1 MKLFLTLVAALW
13 LTSAIVPVHAQ
24 TVLGLPETES
34 IDSEKQQTSEQEVR
48 ELLRLLSKPEL
59 VEKLKERL
67 PGTIGGETADEGAL
81 TVSGLKKYFQAALV
95 RIEVRVKNI
104 VQAAIIFPELSNAL
118 SAAWQKRMAADDF
131 LQSPIYVIIFLF
143 GGFGLEWLY
152 WSYFSGSLKRI
163 ELSKPKTYGSVLK
176 AAVLRA
182 TLLFGSIAVFAFGS
196 IGLFVSFT
204 WSPFI
209 ADIVLSLLAGII
221 AMRVIIMLAVFVL
234 APKVDDLRLL
244 PLDQTAAHNIYAW
257 IIGVSSV
264 GLLGY
269 LCVDTLVRLAI
280 APASLLAV
288 EVMAGALFALVI
300 IGAIWQ
306 SDSLRRKQS
315 VLNGVDISADGSA
328 TAGTL
333 MFAPGMS
340 APGNFTTVL
349 WSALVLIAFLL
360 WLLQVNVAMWTLVT
374 LAILFP
380 AIKLSHTMVDHIFD
394 HVGDHTQDPDTS
406 DDQDDQEVDPDAK
419 PRAAPPSRYDFY
431 RPITDRLARF
441 VLVIIA
447 FLTLGLV
454 WDATSILESASNS
467 FSQKI
472 FGLVIDVVFAF
483 LIAELLW
490 TGIKTAID
498 QKLATIDPPV
508 PGHAPGPEAR
518 IATLL
523 PMIRK
528 VLMVTIFVMVVL
540 IILSS
545 IGINIGPILA
555 GAGVVG
561 IALGFGAQALVKDI
575 VSGVFFLID
584 DAFRVGE
591 YIEMGNLRGTVES
604 VSIRSLRVRHHRGAM
619 HTIPFGELKSLTNF
633 SRDWVIMKLEFRVP
647 FDTDIKLVKKII
659 KKVSANLK
667 DNEDYGHHFIEPL
680 KSQGVRRMEE
690 FNMVIGVK
698 FMTKPGEQWTIRRD
712 AYQQI
717 RDAFEANG
725 IHFATRNV
733 KVEVISD
740 RPLTKEEEEA
750 AVSAAQESVES
761 QLPAKPAPDEP

>member
-1 MKLFLTLVAALW
+1 MKLFLTLVAVVW
-13 LTSAIVPVHAQ
+13 LTVTVVPGQAQ
-24 TVLGLPETES
+24 TVPGLPGANS
-34 IDSEKQQTSEQEVR
+34 SDSDEQQTSEQETR

-59 VEKLKERL
+59 VERL
-67 PGTIGGETADEGAL
+67 REVLLEPANGPNEQAL
-81 TVSGLKKYFQAALV
+81 TVSGLQKYLQAALV
-95 RIEVRVKNI
+95 RVEVRVQNI
-104 VQAAIIFPELSNAL
+104 VQAAIAVPELSDAL
-118 SAAWQKRMAADDF
+118 STAWQERMAADDF
-131 LQSPIYVIIFLF
+131 LQFPVYVIIFLF

-152 WSYFSGSLKRI
+152 WSYLSGSLKRI
-163 ELSKPKTYGSVLK
+163 ELSKPKSYGSILK

-182 TLLFGSIAVFAFGS
+182 ALLFGSISVFSFGS

-209 ADIVLSLLAGII
+209 VDIVLSLLVGII
-221 AMRVIIMLAVFVL
+221 AMRVFIMLAVFVL

-244 PLDQTAAHNIYAW
+244 PLDQTAAQNIHAW
-257 IIGVSSV
+257 IIGASSV
-264 GLLGY
+264 GLIGY

-288 EVMAGALFALVI
+288 EAMTGAVFAFVI
-300 IGAIWQ
+300 ISAIWQ
-306 SDSLRRKQS
+306 SNSLGRKQP
-315 VLNGVDISADGSA
+315 VLNGVDVSADGSA
-328 TAGTL
+328 TTGTL
-333 MFAPGMS
+333 MS
-340 APGNFTTVL
+340 APGNFTAVL

-360 WLLQVNVAMWTLVT
+360 WLLQMSVAMWTLVI

-380 AIKLSHTMVDHIFD
+380 AIKLSNTMVDHIFD
-394 HVGDHTQDPDTS
+394 HVEDHRSDPDIS
-406 DDQDDQEVDPDAK
+406 DDQADQEADPDAK
-419 PRAAPPSRYDFY
+419 PQATSPSRYDFY
-431 RPITDRLARF
+431 RPIADRLMRF
-441 VLVIIA
+441 ILVIIA
-447 FLTLGLV
+447 FSTLGLV
-454 WDATSILESASNS
+454 WGVTSLLESATDS
-467 FSQKI
+467 FAQKI
-472 FGLVIDVVFAF
+472 FGLIIDIVFAF

-490 TGIKTAID
+490 TAIATAID

-508 PGHAPGPEAR
+508 PGRAPGPEAR

-523 PMIRK
+523 PMMRK
-528 VLMVTIFVMVVL
+528 VLMVTILVMVVL

-545 IGINIGPILA
+545 IGINIGPIIA
-555 GAGVVG
+555 GAGVLG
-561 IALGFGAQALVKDI
+561 IALGFGAQSLVKDI

-591 YIEMGNLRGTVES
+591 YIETEDLRGTVES
-604 VSIRSLRVRHHRGAM
+604 VSIRSLRVRHHRGAL
-619 HTIPFGELKSLTNF
+619 HTIPFGELKSLTNY

-659 KKVSANLK
+659 KEVSAKLK
-667 DNEDYGHHFIEPL
+667 ENEAYGHHFIEPL

-698 FMTKPGEQWTIRRD
+698 FMTVPGEQWTIRRD

-717 RDAFEANG
+717 RDAFETNG

-740 RPLTKEEEEA
+740 RPLTREEEEA
-750 AVSAAQESVES
+750 AVSAAQESVEN

>member
-1 MKLFLTLVAALW
+1 MKLFLTLVAVVW
-13 LTSAIVPVHAQ
+13 LTVSVVPGQAQ
-24 TVLGLPETES
+24 TVPGLPGANSSDNDE
-34 IDSEKQQTSEQEVR
+34 QQTSEQEVR

-59 VEKLKERL
+59 VERLREVLLESADAPDER
-67 PGTIGGETADEGAL
+67 AL
-81 TVSGLKKYFQAALV
+81 TASGLQKYLQAALV
-95 RIEVRVKNI
+95 RIEARVQNI
-104 VQAAIIFPELSNAL
+104 VQAATAVPELSDAL
-118 SAAWQKRMAADDF
+118 SIAWQEHMAADDF
-131 LQSPIYVIIFLF
+131 LQFPVYVIIFLF

-152 WSYFSGSLKRI
+152 WSYLSGSLKRI
-163 ELSKPKTYGSVLK
+163 ELSKPKYYGSILK

-182 TLLFGSIAVFAFGS
+182 SLLLGSISIFAFGS
-196 IGLFVSFT
+196 IGLFISFT

-209 ADIVLSLLAGII
+209 VDIVLSLLVGII

-244 PLDQTAAHNIYAW
+244 PLDQTAAQNIYAW
-257 IIGVSSV
+257 IVGVSSV
-264 GLLGY
+264 GLIGY
-269 LCVDTLVRLAI
+269 LCIDTLVRLAI

-288 EVMAGALFALVI
+288 EVMAGAVFAFVI

-306 SDSLRRKQS
+306 SNSLRRKQP
-315 VLNGVDISADGSA
+315 VLNGVDVSADGSA
-328 TAGTL
+328 TTGAL
-333 MFAPGMS
+333 MS
-340 APGNFTTVL
+340 APGNFTAVL

-360 WLLQVNVAMWTLVT
+360 WLLQVSVVMWTLVI

-380 AIKLSHTMVDHIFD
+380 AIKLSHTMVDHVFD
-394 HVGDHTQDPDTS
+394 HVEDHRSDPDIS
-406 DDQDDQEVDPDAK
+406 DDQVDQEADPDAK
-419 PRAAPPSRYDFY
+419 PRATPPSRYDFY
-431 RPITDRLARF
+431 RPIADRLMRF
-441 VLVIIA
+441 ILVIIA
-447 FLTLGLV
+447 FSTLGLV
-454 WDATSILESASNS
+454 WGVTSLLESATDS
-467 FSQKI
+467 FAQKI
-472 FGLVIDVVFAF
+472 FGLIIDVVFAF

-508 PGHAPGPEAR
+508 PGRAPGPEAR
-518 IATLL
+518 VATLL

-528 VLMVTIFVMVVL
+528 VLMVTISVMVVL
-540 IILSS
+540 VILSS

-555 GAGVVG
+555 GAGVLG
-561 IALGFGAQALVKDI
+561 IALGFGAQSLVKDI

-591 YIEMGNLRGTVES
+591 YIETGNLRGTVES
-604 VSIRSLRVRHHRGAM
+604 VSIRSLRVRHHRGAL
-619 HTIPFGELKSLTNF
+619 HTIPFGELKSLTNY

-659 KKVSANLK
+659 KEVSAKLK
-667 DNEDYGHHFIEPL
+667 ENETYGHHFIEPL

-698 FMTKPGEQWTIRRD
+698 FMTVPGEQWTIRRD

-725 IHFATRNV
+725 IQFATRNV

-740 RPLTKEEEEA
+740 RPLTKEEEEV
-750 AVSAAQESVES
+750 AVSAAQESVEN

>member
-1 MKLFLTLVAALW
+1 MKLFLTLVAIVW
-13 LTSAIVPVHAQ
+13 LTVTVVPGQAQ
-24 TVLGLPETES
+24 TVPGLPGAYSSDGDE
-34 IDSEKQQTSEQEVR
+34 QQTSEQEVR

-59 VEKLKERL
+59 VERLREVLLESADGPDER
-67 PGTIGGETADEGAL
+67 AL
-81 TVSGLKKYFQAALV
+81 TVSGLQKYLQAALV
-95 RIEVRVKNI
+95 RIEVRVQNI
-104 VQAAIIFPELSNAL
+104 VQAAIAVPELSNAL
-118 SAAWQKRMAADDF
+118 STAWHERMAADDF
-131 LQSPIYVIIFLF
+131 LQFPVYVIIFLF

-152 WSYFSGSLKRI
+152 WSYLSGSLKRI
-163 ELSKPKTYGSVLK
+163 ELFKPKSYGSILK

-182 TLLFGSIAVFAFGS
+182 ALLFGSISVFAFGS

-209 ADIVLSLLAGII
+209 ADIVLSLLVGII

-244 PLDQTAAHNIYAW
+244 PLDQTAAQNIYAW

-264 GLLGY
+264 GLIGY

-288 EVMAGALFALVI
+288 EAMAGAVFAFVI
-300 IGAIWQ
+300 VGAIWQ
-306 SDSLRRKQS
+306 SDSLKRKQP
-315 VLNGVDISADGSA
+315 VLNGVDVGADGSA
-328 TAGTL
+328 TTGTL
-333 MFAPGMS
+333 MS
-340 APGNFTTVL
+340 APGNFTAVL

-360 WLLQVNVAMWTLVT
+360 WLLQMSVAMWTLVI

-380 AIKLSHTMVDHIFD
+380 AIKLSNTMVDHIFD
-394 HVGDHTQDPDTS
+394 HVEDHRSDPDTS
-406 DDQDDQEVDPDAK
+406 DDQADQADQDADPDAK
-419 PRAAPPSRYDFY
+419 PQATPPSRYDFY
-431 RPITDRLARF
+431 RPIADRLMRF
-441 VLVIIA
+441 ILVIIA
-447 FLTLGLV
+447 FSTLGLV
-454 WDATSILESASNS
+454 WGVTSLLDSATDS
-467 FSQKI
+467 FAQKM
-472 FGLVIDVVFAF
+472 FGLIIDVVFAF

-508 PGHAPGPEAR
+508 PGRAPGPEAR
-518 IATLL
+518 VATLL

-528 VLMVTIFVMVVL
+528 VLMVTILVMVVL

-555 GAGVVG
+555 GAGVLG
-561 IALGFGAQALVKDI
+561 IALGFGAQSLVKDI

-591 YIEMGNLRGTVES
+591 YIETGDLRGTVES
-604 VSIRSLRVRHHRGAM
+604 VSIRSLRVRHHRGAL
-619 HTIPFGELKSLTNF
+619 HTIPFGELKSLTNY

-659 KKVSANLK
+659 KEVSAKLK
-667 DNEDYGHHFIEPL
+667 ENETYGHHFIEPL

-698 FMTKPGEQWTIRRD
+698 FKTVPGEQWTIRRD

-725 IHFATRNV
+725 IQFATRNV

-740 RPLTKEEEEA
+740 RPLTKEEEEV
-750 AVSAAQESVES
+750 AVSAAQESIEN

>member
-1 MKLFLTLVAALW
+1 MKIFLTFVGALW
-13 LTSAIVPVHAQ
+13 LTGAIVPVQAQ
-24 TVLGLPETES
+24 AVLGLSGTES
-34 IDSEKQQTSEQEVR
+34 SDSGTQQTSDQELR

-59 VEKLKERL
+59 VEKLRERI
-67 PGTIGGETADEGAL
+67 PETADRPDERAL
-81 TVSGLKKYFQAALV
+81 TVWGLKNFFQAALV
-95 RIEVRVKNI
+95 SIEARVQNI
-104 VQAAIIFPELSNAL
+104 VQAAITVPELSYAL
-118 SAAWQKRMAADDF
+118 SVAWHERMAADGF
-131 LQSPIYVIIFLF
+131 LQSSIYVIIFLF

-152 WSYFSGSLKRI
+152 WSYLSGSLKRI
-163 ELSKPKTYGSVLK
+163 ELSKPKSYGSVLK

-182 TLLFGSIAVFAFGS
+182 ALLFGSIAVFAFGN

-209 ADIVLSLLAGII
+209 ADIVLSLLTGII
-221 AMRVIIMLAVFVL
+221 AMRVIIMFSVFIL

-257 IIGVSSV
+257 TIGISSV
-264 GLLGY
+264 GLLGF
-269 LCVDTLVRLAI
+269 LFVDTLVRLSI
-280 APASLLAV
+280 APASLLAI
-288 EVMAGALFALVI
+288 EVMAGALFAFVI
-300 IGAIWQ
+300 IAAIWQ

-315 VLNGVDISADGSA
+315 VLNGLDVSADGSA
-328 TAGTL
+328 VAGTL
-333 MFAPGMS
+333 MA

-349 WSALVLIAFLL
+349 WSTLVLLALVL
-360 WLLQVNVAMWTLVT
+360 WLLQMSVVLWTLVT
-374 LAILFP
+374 MAILLS
-380 AIKLSHTMVDHIFD
+380 AIKLSHIMVDHIFD
-394 HVGDHTQDPDTS
+394 HVEDPIPDQNIS
-406 DDQDDQEVDPDAK
+406 DDQNHKEVDSNAK
-419 PRAAPPSRYDFY
+419 PQAAPPSRYDFY
-431 RPITDRLARF
+431 RPLAHRLIRF
-441 VLVIIA
+441 ILVIIA
-447 FLTLGLV
+447 VLTLGLV
-454 WDATSILESASNS
+454 WDVTSMLESASNS
-467 FSQKI
+467 FAQKM
-472 FGLVIDVVFAF
+472 FGLAIDIVFAF

-490 TGIKTAID
+490 TAIATAID
-498 QKLATIDPPV
+498 QKLATIAPPV

-591 YIEMGNLRGTVES
+591 YIETGNLRGTVES
-604 VSIRSLRVRHHRGAM
+604 MSIRSLRVRHHRGAM
-619 HTIPFGELKSLTNF
+619 HTIPFGELKSLTNY

-659 KKVSANLK
+659 KEVSANLK
-667 DNEDYGHHFIEPL
+667 KNEAYGHHFIEPL

-698 FMTKPGEQWTIRRD
+698 FMTVPGEQWTIRRD

-717 RDAFEANG
+717 RDAFKANG
-725 IHFATRNV
+725 IDFATRNV

-740 RPLTKEEEEA
+740 RPLTEEEKKA
-750 AVSAAQESVES
+750 AVSAAQESVET
-761 QLPAKPAPDEP
+761 QIPAQPAPDEP

>member
-1 MKLFLTLVAALW
+1 MKLFLTLVAVVW
-13 LTSAIVPVHAQ
+13 LTVSVVPGQAQ
-24 TVLGLPETES
+24 TVPGLPGANSSDNDE
-34 IDSEKQQTSEQEVR
+34 QQTSEQEVR

-59 VEKLKERL
+59 VERLREVLLESADAPDER
-67 PGTIGGETADEGAL
+67 AL
-81 TVSGLKKYFQAALV
+81 TASGLQKYLQAALV
-95 RIEVRVKNI
+95 RIEARVQNI
-104 VQAAIIFPELSNAL
+104 VQAATAVPELSDAL
-118 SAAWQKRMAADDF
+118 STAWQERMAADDF
-131 LQSPIYVIIFLF
+131 LQFPVYVIIFLF

-152 WSYFSGSLKRI
+152 WSYLSGSLKRI
-163 ELSKPKTYGSVLK
+163 ELSKPKYYGSILK

-182 TLLFGSIAVFAFGS
+182 SLLLGSISIFAFGS
-196 IGLFVSFT
+196 IGLFISFT

-209 ADIVLSLLAGII
+209 VDIVLSLLVGII

-244 PLDQTAAHNIYAW
+244 PLDQTAAQNIYAW
-257 IIGVSSV
+257 IVGVSSV
-264 GLLGY
+264 GLIGY
-269 LCVDTLVRLAI
+269 LCIDTLVRLAI

-288 EVMAGALFALVI
+288 EVMAGAVFAFVI

-306 SDSLRRKQS
+306 SNSLRRKQP
-315 VLNGVDISADGSA
+315 VLNGVDVSADGSA
-328 TAGTL
+328 TTGAL
-333 MFAPGMS
+333 MS
-340 APGNFTTVL
+340 APGNFTAVL

-360 WLLQVNVAMWTLVT
+360 WLLQVSVVMWTLVI

-380 AIKLSHTMVDHIFD
+380 AIKLSHTMVDHVFD
-394 HVGDHTQDPDTS
+394 HVEDHRSDPDIS
-406 DDQDDQEVDPDAK
+406 DDQVDQEADPDAK
-419 PRAAPPSRYDFY
+419 PRATPPSRYDFY
-431 RPITDRLARF
+431 RPIADRLMRF
-441 VLVIIA
+441 ILVIIA
-447 FLTLGLV
+447 FSTLGLV
-454 WDATSILESASNS
+454 WGVTSLLESATDS
-467 FSQKI
+467 FAQKI
-472 FGLVIDVVFAF
+472 FGLIIDVVFAF

-508 PGHAPGPEAR
+508 PGRAPGPEAR
-518 IATLL
+518 VATLL

-528 VLMVTIFVMVVL
+528 VLMVTISVMVVL
-540 IILSS
+540 VILSS

-555 GAGVVG
+555 GAGVLG
-561 IALGFGAQALVKDI
+561 IALGFGAQSLVKDI

-591 YIEMGNLRGTVES
+591 YIETGNLRGTVES
-604 VSIRSLRVRHHRGAM
+604 VSIRSLRVRHHRGAL
-619 HTIPFGELKSLTNF
+619 HTIPFGELKSLTNY

-659 KKVSANLK
+659 KEVSAKLK
-667 DNEDYGHHFIEPL
+667 ENETYGHHFIEPL

-698 FMTKPGEQWTIRRD
+698 FMTVPGEQWTIRRD

-725 IHFATRNV
+725 IQFATRNV

-740 RPLTKEEEEA
+740 RPLTKEEEEV
-750 AVSAAQESVES
+750 AVSAAQESVEN